1 MTVDDGIHVGPDFVD
16 FAVNET
22 FEGQPAAALI
32 DRVGVEVELHDV
44 LGGHERR
51 RQRARHQVAVW
62 IRRMPDAHMP
72 GFIEHALLGQD
83 AIGRDEVFDENWSDR
98 STGCRRFLG
107 GSGTP
112 FDPWSES

>member
-1 MTVDDGIHVGPDFVD
+1 MAVHDGVHVRPCAIGGAVDEPLQEYP
-16 FAVNET
+16 AV
-22 FEGQPAAALI
+22 ALI
-32 DRVGVEVELHDV
+32 DWIGVEVELHDV